1 MIRIMLDELAKADR
15 LEQMN
20 QNRRRMKLQKHKKKV
35 EELWN
40 LKKQKIV
47 EEQQRRDEE
56 RRQER
61 SRQLEEEALIEAQKQ
76 LLVQKHMPYIEGF
89 CSKDLVDLARNGAPE
104 KSRPKGKQFENYIFG
119 VSGKQIQDWERQ
131 KENRRTNY

>member
-1 MIRIMLDELAKADR
+1 MLDELAKADR

-76 LLVQKHMPYIEGF
+76 LLV
-89 CSKDLVDLARNGAPE
+89 ARL
-104 KSRPKGKQFENYIFG
+104 KVGK
-119 VSGKQIQDWERQ
+119 
-131 KENRRTNY
+131 TA